1 MLMNDLR
8 ILFCASEVAPYA
20 KTGGLADVSEAL
32 PAALSAL
39 GCDVR
44 VFMPLYRCVRNW
56 IKTSTIH
63 PEPTPISVGIHD
75 YHVNYLETR
84 TVSGLPLY
92 LLEKEEFYDRCCLYG
107 TPASGDYDDNAERFI
122 TFCLAIR
129 SLCTKLNW
137 FPSIIHLHDWQTGL
151 AAAYHHF
158 SWRHE
163 PNFAHSGTV
172 FTIHNLAYQG
182 VFPGTYFSLTN
193 LPAEVFSPGGI
204 EFWGNCNFLKAG
216 LIYSDHL
223 TTVSPRYS
231 QEIQNSDSG
240 HGLHGVLRERK
251 DCLSGILNG
260 IDQVV
265 WNPAT
270 DSFIASNYDSSRL
283 SGKRQCKEAL
293 LTELGF
299 SKKHFNLP
307 LMGMIGRLATQKG
320 FGLLHEIL
328 DELMNC
334 PVLLVILGSGDSE
347 IGHMVQAMAARYPD
361 QIKIRIEFN
370 EPLAHRIEAGA
381 DMFLMPSSYE
391 PCGLNQMYSL
401 RYGTI
406 PIVHATG
413 GLDDSVVDIQR
424 EPLVGNGFKFYRY
437 EASALIE
444 IILAALQLF
453 ENKSEWME
461 LQRRAMARDFSWVR
475 SAEQY
480 LDVYQRVL
488 SRKQQRT
495 SL

>member
-1 MLMNDLR
+1 MKNLS

-20 KTGGLADVSEAL
+20 KTGGLADVTEAL

-44 VFMPLYRCVRNW
+44 IFMPLYRCVRNW
-56 IKTSTIH
+56 IKT
-63 PEPTPISVGIHD
+63 PTVLSKTAPISVGIHD
-75 YHVNYLETR
+75 YHINYVETR

-92 LLEKEEFYDRCCLYG
+92 LLEKDEFYDRSFLYG

-122 TFCLAIR
+122 TFCSAIR
-129 SLCTKLNW
+129 PLCLQLNW

-151 AAAYHHF
+151 AAAYHHYY
-158 SWRHE
+158 WRRD

-182 VFPGTYFSLTN
+182 LFPGKYFSLTS
-193 LPAEVFSPGGI
+193 LPAEAFSLDGI

-216 LIYSDHL
+216 LVYSDFL

-231 QEIQNSDSG
+231 HEIQDSENG
-240 HGLHGVLRERK
+240 QGLHGVLHERN

-265 WNPAT
+265 WNPVT
-270 DSFIASNYDSSRL
+270 DSFIPTNYSSSRL

-299 SKKHFNLP
+299 SREQVDVP
-307 LMGMIGRLATQKG
+307 LLGMIGRLATQKG
-320 FGLLHEIL
+320 FQLLNEIL
-328 DELMNC
+328 DELMDC
-334 PVLLVILGSGDSE
+334 SALLVILGSGDAE
-347 IGHMVQAMAARYPD
+347 IGAMVHAMAARYPE

-381 DMFLMPSSYE
+381 DIFLMPSSYE
-391 PCGLNQMYSL
+391 PCGLNQMFSL

-413 GLDDSVVDIQR
+413 GLDDSVVDVR
-424 EPLVGNGFKFYRY
+424 KEPLQGTGFKFTIY
-437 EASALIE
+437 EASALVETIKS
-444 IILAALQLF
+444 ALELF
-453 ENKSEWME
+453 QNKPKWID
-461 LQRRAMARDFSWVR
+461 LQRRAMAQDFSWER
-475 SAEQY
+475 SAAQY
-480 LDVYQRVL
+480 LDVYERVL
-488 SRKQQRT
+488 KKKRMIGGQ
-495 SL
+495 

>member
-1 MLMNDLR
+1 MLMKNPR

-20 KTGGLADVSEAL
+20 KTGGLADVAEAL

-44 VFMPLYRCVRNW
+44 IFMPLYRCVRDW
-56 IKTSTIH
+56 VKTPTIH
-63 PEPTPISVGIHD
+63 AESTPVSVGIHD
-75 YHVNYLETR
+75 YHINYFETR

-92 LLEKEEFYDRCCLYG
+92 LLEKDEFYDRCCLYG
-107 TPASGDYDDNAERFI
+107 TPAGGDYDDNAERFI

-129 SLCTKLNW
+129 PLCMKLNW

-151 AAAYHHF
+151 VAAYHHF
-158 SWRHE
+158 IWRRE

-182 VFPGTYFSLTN
+182 VFPGNYFSLTS
-193 LPAEVFSPGGI
+193 LPAEAFSLDGI

-216 LIYSDHL
+216 LIYSDYL

-231 QEIQNSDSG
+231 VEIQNPECG
-240 HGLHGVLRERK
+240 HGLDGVLRERSSS
-251 DCLSGILNG
+251 LTGILNG

-265 WNPAT
+265 WNPGT
-270 DSFIASNYDSSRL
+270 DSHIATNYNSSRL
-283 SGKRQCKEAL
+283 SGKRQCKDAL
-293 LTELGF
+293 LTEFGF
-299 SKKHFNLP
+299 AKKHSELP
-307 LMGMIGRLATQKG
+307 LVGMIGRLAAQKG
-320 FGLLHEIL
+320 FRLLHVIL
-328 DELMNC
+328 DELMSS

-347 IGHMVQAMAARYPD
+347 IGELVQDMAARYPD

-381 DMFLMPSSYE
+381 DLFLMPSSYE
-391 PCGLNQMYSL
+391 PCGLNQMFSL

-413 GLDDSVVDIQR
+413 GLEDSVVDVQR
-424 EPLVGNGFKFYRY
+424 DPLQGTGFKFYSY
-437 EASALIE
+437 EASALVETIQS
-444 IILAALQLF
+444 ALQLF
-453 ENKSEWME
+453 GDKPKWIE
-461 LQRRAMARDFSWVR
+461 LQRRAMAQDFSWER

-480 LDVYQRVL
+480 LGVYQKVL
-488 SRKQQRT
+488 SATHSRG
-495 SL
+495 

>member
-1 MLMNDLR
+1 MNDLR

-20 KTGGLADVSEAL
+20 KTGGLADVAEAL

-44 VFMPLYRCVRNW
+44 VFMPWYRCVRDW
-56 IKTSTIH
+56 VKTPTLHS
-63 PEPTPISVGIHD
+63 EPTPISVGIHD
-75 YHVNYLETR
+75 YRVSYVETR

-92 LLEKEEFYDRCCLYG
+92 LLEKDEFYDRGCLYG

-122 TFCLAIR
+122 TFCLALR
-129 SLCTKLNW
+129 PLCMKLNW

-151 AAAYHHF
+151 AAAYHYFH
-158 SWRHE
+158 WRHE
-163 PNFAHSGTV
+163 PDFARSGTV

-182 VFPGTYFSLTN
+182 VFPEKYFSLTN
-193 LPAEVFSPGGI
+193 LPAEAFSVGGI

-231 QEIQNSDSG
+231 LEIQSPESG
-240 HGLHGVLRERK
+240 HGLHGVLQERK
-251 DCLSGILNG
+251 ECLSGILNG

-270 DSFIASNYDSSRL
+270 DSLIAINYDSSRL
-283 SGKRQCKEAL
+283 SGKRRCKEAL
-293 LTELGF
+293 LEELGF
-299 SKKHFNLP
+299 PKKDSNSP
-307 LMGMIGRLATQKG
+307 LIGMIGRLATQKG
-320 FGLLHEIL
+320 FTLLHEII
-328 DELMNC
+328 DELMNG
-334 PVLLVILGSGDSE
+334 PARLVILGSGDSE
-347 IGHMVQAMAARYPD
+347 IGEMVQAMAARYPD
-361 QIKIRIEFN
+361 QVKIRIEFN

-381 DMFLMPSSYE
+381 DLFLMPSSYE

-413 GLDDSVVDIQR
+413 GLDDSVVDVQQ
-424 EPLVGNGFKFYRY
+424 EPLLGTGFKFYRY
-437 EASALIE
+437 EAVPLVETIQ
-444 IILAALQLF
+444 AALQLY
-453 ENKSEWME
+453 ENKPKWIE
-461 LQRRAMARDFSWVR
+461 LQRRAMALDFSWER

-480 LDVYQRVL
+480 LDVYRKVL
-488 SRKQQRT
+488 GRK
-495 SL
+495 